1 MAVRVLHI
9 IGQLGVG
16 GCEKQL
22 LEICRRMDR
31 GRFDLG
37 VAYYAR
43 MENDLVEDFRRAGVS
58 VWFTD
63 KAAVGPWRFFLA
75 LRRFIREF
83 CPDVI
88 HCWQYSPNCW
98 GRLAA
103 AGCGYGRYICGERT
117 ATRLPRPLRL
127 FEYVFGRRTLWTAN
141 TSAVAD
147 ALVRFA
153 GCSRSRIRVLH
164 NAVEVPALDRA
175 AARRSVRDELGL
187 APDAPLVLAVGRLHE
202 AKNYPM
208 FLRVARRVA
217 ARRPDAV
224 FAVAGDGPLADELRA
239 LHAEMKL
246 GDSLRMLGLR
256 SDVPLLMAAADVFCL
271 CSRWEGFPNVLVE
284 AMASRLPAVT
294 TSFAGVREIVDDGP
308 DRIARAVD
316 IDDDEAMAGHVA
328 ELLADPVAGAAL
340 ADAAC
345 VSVRYRF
352 SWDRLIRDLE
362 RLYADF
368 LAGIVED
375 RREVRDADG

>member
-127 FEYVFGRRTLWTAN
+127 FEYVFGRDGKGQRFGVFHPNHDILHRN
-141 TSAVAD
+141 FPQSHDVLGDVA
-147 ALVRFA
+147 LI
-153 GCSRSRIRVLH
+153 RSQDPFLFSH
-164 NAVEVPALDRA
+164 GQGPSQLQAVE
-175 AARRSVRDELGL
+175 
-187 APDAPLVLAVGRLHE
+187 
-202 AKNYPM
+202 
-208 FLRVARRVA
+208 
-217 ARRPDAV
+217 
-224 FAVAGDGPLADELRA
+224 
-239 LHAEMKL
+239 
-246 GDSLRMLGLR
+246 
-256 SDVPLLMAAADVFCL
+256 MAF
-271 CSRWEGFPNVLVE
+271 F
-284 AMASRLPAVT
+284 
-294 TSFAGVREIVDDGP
+294 F
-308 DRIARAVD
+308 
-316 IDDDEAMAGHVA
+316 
-328 ELLADPVAGAAL
+328 
-340 ADAAC
+340 
-345 VSVRYRF
+345 
-352 SWDRLIRDLE
+352 
-362 RLYADF
+362 
-368 LAGIVED
+368 
-375 RREVRDADG
+375 